1 MAGDSP
7 VKRSPARKGNAKLV
21 LLGAVTHYFGHI
33 GVAIVKCKKPIS
45 VGDALWFKGATT
57 DFTEAIKS
65 IQYDHADIPKAKK
78 GQEVG
83 IKVKNK
89 VREGDQVYIVE

>member
-57 DFTEAIKS
+57 DFRASVSSMQWEHKPISKS
-65 IQYDHADIPKAKK
+65 KK

-83 IKVKNK
+83 IKVKEH
-89 VREGDQVYIVE
+89 VREGDSVFPA